1 MVANADHY
9 HWNYAAEDL
18 RTKKI
23 ILYLPFIMAN
33 ATVPLIMAI
42 DAKIMRTIY
51 CWHLVMA
58 NADHYKR
65 STLIRTTPR
74 KDCVRK
80 ITAEKGFPITCL
92 SQPNDELSTSRTAAA
107 VRTSNFELRTSP
119 ASFLSTSSSACPAAN
134 SRAIVLPPPKE
145 DSMLAS

>member
-1 MVANADHY
+1 
-9 HWNYAAEDL
+9 
-18 RTKKI
+18 
-23 ILYLPFIMAN
+23 MAN

-107 VRTSNFELRTSP
+107 VRTSNFDLRTSNLACLVSLNELFSVSRSQFSSDCP
-119 ASFLSTSSSACPAAN
+119 ASSEGRLNASQLAERPRNSAAPN
-134 SRAIVLPPPKE
+134 SRSIQENNGK
-145 DSMLAS
+145 